1 MGVGEETKV
10 YDEFG
15 KVGAVLGDRPNY
27 AMSQFHGDEIHLSWF
42 LLREDEWK
50 YVVYG
55 SGKEVPPR
63 LFNLVQ
69 DPLEMV
75 DLASNKSYAGRISD
89 MDKTLRGI
97 VDYPAVAEDV
107 ESYNKQSFVLWRDS
121 FTNETEYN
129 ETISQEIRWN
139 ESWAYD
145 SDGSFKAI
153 DKWLKTP
160 NDTFFWTIEN

>member
-63 LFNLVQ
+63 LFNLVA
-69 DPLEMV
+69 DPLEMD
-75 DLASNKSYAGRISD
+75 DLAGNASYAQRMKE
-89 MDKTLRGI
+89 MDATLRTI
-97 VDYPAVAEDV
+97 VDYPAVAENV
-107 ESYNKQSFVLWRDS
+107 ESYNKESFVLWRDS
-121 FTNETEYN
+121 FDNEAEYN
-129 ETISQEIRWN
+129 ESVTTDIRWS

-145 SDGSFKAI
+145 SDGCFEAI
-153 DKWLKTP
+153 DAWLKTP
-160 NDTFFWTIEN
+160 NDTFFWAFPD

>member
-1 MGVGEETKV
+1 MDMAGIDWENTTENVELGGYSVMPFLMASQNSGEEEVLGEETKV

-63 LFNLVQ
+63 LFNLVA
-69 DPLEMV
+69 DPLEM
-75 DLASNKSYAGRISD
+75 D
-89 MDKTLRGI
+89 
-97 VDYPAVAEDV
+97 
-107 ESYNKQSFVLWRDS
+107 
-121 FTNETEYN
+121 
-129 ETISQEIRWN
+129 
-139 ESWAYD
+139 
-145 SDGSFKAI
+145 
-153 DKWLKTP
+153 
-160 NDTFFWTIEN
+160 